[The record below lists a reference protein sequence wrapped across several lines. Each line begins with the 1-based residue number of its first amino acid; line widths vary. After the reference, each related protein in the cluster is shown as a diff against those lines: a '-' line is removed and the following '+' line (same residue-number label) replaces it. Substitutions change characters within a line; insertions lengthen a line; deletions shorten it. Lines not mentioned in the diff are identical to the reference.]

1 MSNKKKGILIFA
13 ALIVLIIAEI
23 FIADHYIKKIQ
34 TDDQSASSAQETS
47 VSAEL
52 AADYEA
58 EFYVSEIP
66 DDIFAKM
73 QGKSYKEDCTVPRDE
88 LRYVHVLHKDFNDD
102 TQEGEIVCNR
112 LIAEDVCEIFMELYE
127 SDYQI
132 EKVRLID
139 EYDADD
145 ETSMEDNNSSSFN
158 FRFISHTTKVSKHG
172 RGLAIDINTLYN
184 PYIKVTDEG
193 ETIIEPVTAE
203 AYTDRTADFEH
214 KINEND
220 LCYKLFKEHGFE
232 WGGEWQSCKD
242 YQHFEVPDDI
252 SDKVNAGE
260 IDADARL
267 SELTADSSASA
278 EESSAAE

>member
-1 MSNKKKGILIFA
+1 MDKKKKAVLLII
-13 ALIVLIIAEI
+13 ALIVLVAVELLIANHFLNKFQEE
-23 FIADHYIKKIQ
+23 
-34 TDDQSASSAQETS
+34 DQAGSATQESSAQT
-47 VSAEL
+47 EL
-52 AADYEA
+52 AADYET

-66 DDIFAKM
+66 DDIFAEM

-112 LIAEDVCEIFMELYE
+112 LIAEDVCEIFMELYKA
-127 SDYQI
+127 DYQI

-278 EESSAAE
+278 AESSAAK